1 MPNISL
7 TNYTPQ
13 MRDVERARQYA
24 QMLQE
29 QATAPIEQQTV
40 NGNPVPIG
48 WTSVLAKG
56 LQGYLG
62 GRAARKADEREAAT
76 KAAMLKEAVDYMN
89 PNNLNVE
96 QGGEGLKRIGN
107 VQMDNPGIVDRLK
120 GMMPQGAPQP
130 MPQAPPQPMPQ
141 PPPQPMPQPS
151 PPPPQPISTDPTR
164 AQGYQAATRS
174 SLGKLTPVPEQT
186 VNPNA
191 AFSGFEYADKQNF
204 AIPKEL
210 QDRTRSSE
218 EKQRMLLAAALS
230 DNPYLQKIAPSMY
243 EEERA
248 AGKAEKAFKLMGDLT
263 DLGIDSK
270 MMNVFR
276 ATGDTAGAANY
287 LEKLGV
293 NKENQKAALEAYK
306 IKAADTA
313 EQRQLDRESRE
324 SMAQQASAD
333 RRAMAA
339 QASADRLFSANLAAQ
354 DRRFAIQ
361 NRESELTPLQ
371 QTQLMSIAKTD
382 AAVEGALSA
391 VRSTPKAFS
400 VQRGAAAKGGA
411 LTESLAARAD
421 TPEERAA
428 RAQVFNVMS
437 SVIKERAGTAQSK
450 AELQTLNSF
459 LPNAYD
465 SGKVIEDKLT
475 GFKKYLQGQEGVV
488 MSVGRHSVVSK
499 PTNNDPMGLRGP
511 Q

>member
-13 MRDVERARQYA
+13 VRDVERARQYA

-29 QATAPIEQQTV
+29 QAIAPIEQQMV

-62 GRAARKADEREAAT
+62 GRAARKADEKEAAT
-76 KAAMLKEAVDYMN
+76 KAAMLKEAMGYIA
-89 PNNLNVE
+89 PENLNVE
-96 QGGEGLKRIGN
+96 QAGSGLKQIGD
-107 VQMDNPGIVDRLK
+107 VQFGNQGIVDRLK
-120 GMMPQGAPQP
+120 DMMPQGAPQP
-130 MPQAPPQPMPQ
+130 MPQASPQPMPQ
-141 PPPQPMPQPS
+141 VPQPMPQA
-151 PPPPQPISTDPTR
+151 PQPMAQAPIS
-164 AQGYQAATRS
+164 AV
-174 SLGKLTPVPEQT
+174 VP
-186 VNPNA
+186 
-191 AFSGFEYADKQNF
+191 KQDF
-204 AIPKEL
+204 AIPQEL
-210 QDRTRSSE
+210 QDRTRSPE
-218 EKQRMLLAAALS
+218 ERQRMLLAGALS
-230 DNPYLQKIAPSMY
+230 DNTYLQKIAPSMY

-263 DLGIDSK
+263 DLGIDPK
-270 MMNVFR
+270 MMNVFK

-339 QASADRLFSANLAAQ
+339 QASADRRFSANLAAQ